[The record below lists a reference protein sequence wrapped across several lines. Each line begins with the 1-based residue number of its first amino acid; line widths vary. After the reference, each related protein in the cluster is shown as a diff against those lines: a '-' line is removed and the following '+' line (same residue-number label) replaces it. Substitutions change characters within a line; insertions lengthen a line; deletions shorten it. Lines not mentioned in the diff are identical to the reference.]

1 MKATILGNDSKLTNV
16 FIGSYGIGISRL
28 VAAIIETFN
37 DENGIIWPISVAPFL
52 VNIINLKKDDNL
64 CIEKCIDLHNYL
76 EKLGI
81 EVIVDDRDE
90 SAGRK
95 FSDSDLI
102 GFPFTLVV
110 GPRELKNGNVE
121 IRFRKEGNKEIIPY
135 DNVKKVIKNKLFMR

>member
-1 MKATILGNDSKLTNV
+1 MWVDYKVIPGQKASHPDFVRDEQFISRIYNFVISNIKETYPYCHGDWALGN
-16 FIGSYGIGISRL
+16 
-28 VAAIIETFN
+28 II
-37 DENGIIWPISVAPFL
+37 I
-52 VNIINLKKDDNL
+52 DDNL

-121 IRFRKEGNKEIIPY
+121 IRFRKEGKKEIIPY
-135 DNVKKVIKNKLFMR
+135 DNFKKVIKNKLFMR